1 VWNGYGVC
9 SNLASSGDPPP
20 PASQDTLTTGFSVQ
34 KYPTMLC
41 ASMFSKHDD
50 DWDDGDDDNNAYSQE
65 SNDDNY

>member
-1 VWNGYGVC
+1 MDMGSAPTWLRQV
-9 SNLASSGDPPP
+9 SPPP